1 MQSATFRSRSSKP
14 FPLLLSLKWLSS
26 LILVSLIMPLVTAS
40 IPANFASVVKSTP
53 QTANATGT
61 SQLTSTSSSASA
73 VSAQASEKY
82 GQLPLSFEENQGQVD
97 EQVKFFSRGSG
108 YSLFLTPAE
117 MVFSLRKPR
126 PASAKESRLPDL
138 AKFGAGKALSV
149 SVSVR
154 RSRSTHGSPNEYAR
168 G

>member
-1 MQSATFRSRSSKP
+1 MPNFKFNGLFFSKRSYTGLSVL
-14 FPLLLSLKWLSS
+14 LLLSLLIQLWPRYEADFTVGTLSPTKSS
-26 LILVSLIMPLVTAS
+26 LSNTEQPLTTSSGKAAS
-40 IPANFASVVKSTP
+40 IT
-53 QTANATGT
+53 
-61 SQLTSTSSSASA
+61 
-73 VSAQASEKY
+73 EKY